1 LIASRAV
8 QRPNFWQSVRHA
20 WDGCVF
26 VWRTQ
31 RNARIHFLL
40 AAATAGMAIW
50 LQLEPIRCAVLAM
63 TIGAVIAG
71 EFFNTAVEAVVDL
84 LSPQYHERAKIA
96 KDVAA
101 GAVLMLGVMSIVVG
115 LLILGPPLWE
125 RLFGGKLL

>member
-1 LIASRAV
+1 M

-31 RNARIHFLL
+31 RNARIHFVL
-40 AAATAGMAIW
+40 AVVVASLTWW
-50 LQLEPIRCAVLAM
+50 LRLDFLRCAILAM
-63 TIGAVIAG
+63 TVGAVIAG

-84 LSPQYHERAKIA
+84 LSPQYHDRAKVA

-101 GAVLMLGVMSIVVG
+101 GAVLMLGAMSVIVG

-125 RLFGGKLL
+125 RCFGKLPF